1 MSNIQPQHS
10 MHNDTCKAEQVG
22 RVTVV
27 CSEHQLNWMHDIDIA
42 SVEVVITTAADCY
55 KYNLKR
61 IPSILF
67 HEYGFITSGIKLS
80 TAIQDLEKILL
91 RRAKFRKK

>member
-1 MSNIQPQHS
+1 MFKLQPQHS
-10 MHNDTCKAEQVG
+10 MYDIACQAEQVG

-27 CSEHQLNWMHDIDIA
+27 CSEHQLNWIHDIEFA
-42 SVEVVITTAADCY
+42 GVEFVITTAADCN

-67 HEYGFITSGIKLS
+67 HEHGFITSGIKLS
-80 TAIQDLEKILL
+80 TAIRDLEKILL
-91 RRAKFRKK
+91 RKAKYNKR

>member
-10 MHNDTCKAEQVG
+10 IYDSTCLAEQVG

-27 CSEHQLNWMHDIDIA
+27 CSEHQLNWMHDIEIA
-42 SVEVVITTAADCY
+42 GVEVVITTAADCY

-61 IPSILF
+61 IPSVLF
-67 HEYGFITSGIKLS
+67 HEHGLIASGIKLS

-91 RRAKFRKK
+91 RKAKYRRT